1 MPSSWPAES
10 DSAVPLGTAVVLL
23 HGLCSTPDELLS
35 LQGPLRQQ
43 GYTVVPLRIDGYSFE
58 ATNPSQRASPWRSW
72 VEAVQARVR
81 VLREDHERV
90 VVAGISAGC
99 ALALAAAMSA
109 TNASDLN
116 GVPDGLVLLSTTLR
130 YDGWG
135 VSPWRFLLPL
145 ALYTPIGCWWQYHE
159 APPYGVKNERIRAW
173 IARELEQRRVS
184 RAGSATL
191 GVSHLRENDRLVRQV
206 RRQLGAVRCRQVLA
220 IHAKEDEVASPR
232 NLHLLS
238 QGLPADCALQVQ
250 TVHNSYHMISIDNDR
265 QEVVRSVLGFVQAC
279 GARPE
284 ALGDYQRA

>member
-10 DSAVPLGTAVVLL
+10 DSVRPQGTAVVLL

-43 GYTVVPLRIDGYSFE
+43 GHTVVPLRIEGYSFE
-58 ATNPSQRASPWRSW
+58 AADPSQPASPWRSW
-72 VEAVQARVR
+72 VQAVRTRVQA
-81 VLREDHERV
+81 LRADHERV

-109 TNASDLN
+109 ADAQDLTD
-116 GVPDGLVLLSTTLR
+116 VPDGLVLLSTTLR

-145 ALYTPIGCWWQYHE
+145 ALYTPIGRWWQYQE
-159 APPYGVKNERIRAW
+159 ARPYGVKNERIRAW
-173 IARELEQRRVS
+173 IARELEQRRIS

-206 RRQLGAVRCRQVLA
+206 RRQLGAVRCPRVLA
-220 IHAKEDEVASPR
+220 IHAQEDEVASPL
-232 NLHLLS
+232 NLKLLAE
-238 QGLPADCALQVQ
+238 GLPSGCSLQAQ

-279 GARPE
+279 SARPE
-284 ALGDYQRA
+284 AIGDCQHA